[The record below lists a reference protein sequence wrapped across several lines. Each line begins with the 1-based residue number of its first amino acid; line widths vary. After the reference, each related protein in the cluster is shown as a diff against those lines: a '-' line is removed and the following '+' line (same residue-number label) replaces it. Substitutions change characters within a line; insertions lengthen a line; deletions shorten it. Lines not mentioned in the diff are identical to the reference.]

1 MNAQTFIRVDLRARF
16 DEVNYSDIRLTAQ
29 RYNAHF
35 QVIGVNG
42 VEATLTRQQL
52 AERYPETWLTII
64 RASGNFA
71 VVGEKW
77 ILIVD

>member
-1 MNAQTFIRVDLRARF
+1 MNAQTLTRVDLRARF
-16 DEVNYSDIRLTAQ
+16 DTVNYDDIRRTAR

-71 VVGEKW
+71 IVGEKW
-77 ILIVD
+77 VLIVE